1 MSGLASNKDL
11 IQQFF
16 VDERRLHR
24 RAVIVTWIFVGLAD
38 LWAIGAYFGG
48 VELFVILQGLVVF
61 VALVMICM
69 WLSLHR
75 KKTLQDRLSMLLD
88 SIEFGWDE
96 LHGLDLS
103 SKEADHLHLAFSST
117 VGRTAS
123 NETFLRTRGGDE
135 KGPAFGQPEIAIE
148 AAAERVDPA
157 LHEDDYAGLE
167 GELRV
172 SEQLVEEANQ
182 HYAEEAQ
189 RLWDIA
195 EARDLDNI
203 EEGVSRLG
211 DLVATGWFERNAKDG
226 AVEELMKSKGDRG
239 PQ

>member
-16 VDERRLHR
+16 VDERRSHR

-48 VELFVILQGLVVF
+48 LELFIILQGLVVF

-75 KKTLQDRLSMLLD
+75 KKTLQDRLGMLLD

-103 SKEADHLHLAFSST
+103 SKEAGHLHLAFTST

>member
-69 WLSLHR
+69 WLSFR
-75 KKTLQDRLSMLLD
+75 RRKTLQDRLSMLLD

-103 SKEADHLHLAFSST
+103 SKEADHLHLAFSS

-239 PQ
+239 SQ

>member
-1 MSGLASNKDL
+1 MITNKEL

-16 VDERRLHR
+16 VDERKHR
-24 RAVIVTWIFVGLAD
+24 RRWVVAAWVVVGLAD
-38 LWAIGAYFGG
+38 LWAVGAYLTGI
-48 VELFVILQGLVVF
+48 EMLVIIQGLAVF
-61 VALVMICM
+61 CALVLIIL
-69 WLSLHR
+69 WLSLQR
-75 KKTLQDRLSMLLD
+75 KKTLQDRLSRLLD

-103 SKEADHLHLAFSST
+103 SEESDHLHLAFAST
-117 VGRTAS
+117 VGRAAS

-135 KGPAFGQPEIAIE
+135 KGPAFGKPGIDIDAT
-148 AAAERVDPA
+148 AERVDPA
-157 LHEDDYAGLE
+157 LHEEDYAGLE

-195 EARDLDNI
+195 EARDMDNI

-211 DLVATGWFERNAKDG
+211 DLVASGWFERNAKDG
-226 AVEELMKSKGDRG
+226 AVEELMKSKGGGDS
-239 PQ
+239 Q